1 MKWRGVHS
9 QYIQVTIFFDLLGWS
24 MRCIATDHRGELF
37 RCAVIFV
44 RNCIRAGALTPF
56 RSFMLHCAAV
66 PVQLDDYTRLLLL
79 LRFYHNY
86 THNTGNMWLAP
97 RPLSTLLPQLVRY
110 FAR

>member
-9 QYIQVTIFFDLLGWS
+9 QYVQVTIFFDLLGWS
-24 MRCIATDHRGELF
+24 LRCIATDHRGELF

-66 PVQLDDYTRLLLL
+66 TTQAICGLLL
-79 LRFYHNY
+79 
-86 THNTGNMWLAP
+86 A
-97 RPLSTLLPQLVRY
+97 LSLPYYLN
-110 FAR
+110 